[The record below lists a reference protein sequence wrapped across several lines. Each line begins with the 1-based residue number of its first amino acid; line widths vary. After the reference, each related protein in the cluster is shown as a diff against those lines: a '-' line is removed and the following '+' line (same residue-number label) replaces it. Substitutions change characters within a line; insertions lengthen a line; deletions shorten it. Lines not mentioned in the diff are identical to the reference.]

1 MVTTIDTVIG
11 QDGDAEKH
19 AVVRF
24 SSVLLR
30 GQSQLISVPLAL
42 IAERQEMVARRRDR
56 QAFAGA
62 AIALAVLFMGNNLPS
77 ALYGVMR
84 AAFGYSSLTQ
94 TLLYAA
100 AVAVILPGLAIFG
113 PLSDVIGRRVLV
125 VAGLLSLGAG
135 DVLFVV
141 AHDTAGLFAA
151 RVVQGLGM
159 ALATAAATATLSDN
173 AGVLFLDH
181 ERAQRIAALTATAC
195 VTGGLAFG
203 PLLGGI
209 LAQYGPAQL
218 KLSFIVHL
226 ALVAIALAAAR
237 RLPSKPARAIGSW
250 RPVSFRV
257 PVSVRR
263 TFALIAASGFLA
275 WTVFGVFSAVIPS
288 LLSDLLDTKNVALA
302 SGALALMVATSALA
316 QFGAHRLHAVSAQ
329 LLGLGALAVGLALLV
344 AATVIRDPIL
354 AVLAMLGSGVGH
366 GFIFVGDMS
375 EITMAAPAE
384 ERGAVIGTIY
394 LVNYIGLGGPVI
406 GVGMLSLYYGLLAA
420 TRVAAAVIAALCV
433 LLIPLV
439 VGAANASHG
448 AAADGQRRFKPRC

>member
-1 MVTTIDTVIG
+1 MWML
-11 QDGDAEKH
+11 K
-19 AVVRF
+19 
-24 SSVLLR
+24 S
-30 GQSQLISVPLAL
+30 
-42 IAERQEMVARRRDR
+42 AERQEMVAPRRDR

-113 PLSDVIGRRVLV
+113 PLSDLIGRRVLV
-125 VAGLLSLGAG
+125 VAGLLSFGAG
-135 DVLFVV
+135 DVLFIV

-237 RLPSKPARAIGSW
+237 RLPSKPATAIGPW

-288 LLSDLLDTKNVALA
+288 FLSDLLDTKNVALA
-302 SGALALMVATSALA
+302 SGALALMIATSALA

-354 AVLAMLGSGVGH
+354 AVVAMLGSGVGH

-439 VGAANASHG
+439 VGAANAPAG
-448 AAADGQRRFKPRC
+448 AAADGQGRFRPRC